1 MRIFKQLLQVSII
14 LLISSCGLTNM
25 ANKYDTVKYTVSPP
39 VLQTHGGEVELKID
53 GNFPEKYFAK
63 KATLELTPVLIY
75 NDNKSE
81 TAFEKIILQGEESKG
96 GDKTIFFNSGGSFSY
111 SSIIPFKNDMKNAR
125 LELRAVG
132 KMADLNGKVKEQP
145 LGPINIAN
153 GTLITPTRIIDE
165 EKVSD
170 NNHNYEKETILK
182 EQATIY
188 FLVNESNIRT
198 TEKSDDDILRLKEF
212 AKKGYKTH
220 SIEIMSYA
228 SPEGSVKRNDMVSAN
243 RMKSTVKYTRNLLNK
258 LKVEGANNSELYTET
273 SVGEDWVGFES
284 IIQKS
289 AIKDKR
295 KISNL
300 LNTIKDVEKREQQ
313 LRDMTEIYDAVK
325 DDILP
330 QLRKATI
337 IIRAY
342 EPKKTDEEIN
352 KLSLE
357 NPTELDLEEILYS
370 TSLTNSEEEK
380 IKILKSALKLHDD
393 WRITNNLAAL
403 SIKQNKLD
411 EAENYLK
418 ESKEISLEIKNDIL
432 INTGI
437 IHARKGNLNKA
448 KELFDQANASEF
460 NYALLNIR
468 LGNYDKAARYFK
480 NNNTHNA
487 TLAKILSGNYNAKC
501 DEKTAECFYLNA
513 ISYARAGNENLAI
526 ENLGKA
532 IELNPEY
539 KIDAKIDLE
548 FFNFR
553 NIEAFSNI
561 IN

>member
-1 MRIFKQLLQVSII
+1 
-14 LLISSCGLTNM
+14 M

>member
-132 KMADLNGKVKEQP
+132 KMADLNGKVIEQP

>member
-432 INTGI
+432 TNTGI

>member
-132 KMADLNGKVKEQP
+132 KMADLNGKVQEQP

-432 INTGI
+432 TNTGI

>member
-1 MRIFKQLLQVSII
+1 
-14 LLISSCGLTNM
+14 M

-39 VLQTHGGEVELKID
+39 VLQTHGGEVEVKID

-81 TAFEKIILQGEESKG
+81 TAFEKIILQGEESNG

-111 SSIIPFKNDMKNAR
+111 SSIIPFKNDMKDAR

-182 EQATIY
+182 EHATIY
-188 FLVNESNIRT
+188 FLVNQSNIRT

-212 AKKGYKTH
+212 AKNGYKTH

-228 SPEGSVKRNDMVSAN
+228 SPEGSVERNDKVSAD
-243 RMKSTVKYTRNLLNK
+243 RMKSTVKYTRHLLSK
-258 LKVEGANNSELYTET
+258 LKVEGANNNELYTET

-300 LNTIKDVEKREQQ
+300 LNTIDDVEKREEQ

-337 IIRAY
+337 IVRAY
-342 EPKKTDEEIN
+342 EPKKTDKEIN

-357 NPTELDLEEILYS
+357 NPSELDLEEILYS

-380 IKILKSALKLHDD
+380 IKILKSARKLHDD

-403 SIKQNKLD
+403 SIRQNKLD

-432 INTGI
+432 INSAI
-437 IHARKGNLNKA
+437 IHARKGNLSKA

-501 DEKTAECFYLNA
+501 NEKTAECFYLNA

-539 KIDAKIDLE
+539 KRDAKIDLE
-548 FFNFR
+548 FLNFR
-553 NIEAFSNI
+553 NSETFNNT